1 MSWWHLNFYRTT
13 GIKKKQKKQLTGN
26 LPFQDKM
33 LIPKLN
39 KFQAIPKKKYRVI
52 SEDPQTCVK
61 PFPWKPGVKK
71 TSLENW
77 KTNTRWSSRIRCVSS
92 EIIYANYG
100 ELGVSPLWVTP
111 LAYRNVIIKRL
122 IIIQECHSLQKNKKN
137 LVALKYSCLYCYKTG
152 FCHMMQIIY
161 LDKWKT
167 IAVRI
172 ETFISDTAHDPI
184 KTSLSPN

>member
-1 MSWWHLNFYRTT
+1 
-13 GIKKKQKKQLTGN
+13 
-26 LPFQDKM
+26 M

-61 PFPWKPGVKK
+61 PFPWKPGVRK

-77 KTNTRWSSRIRCVSS
+77 KTNTRWSSRIRNVSS
-92 EIIYANYG
+92 SWNN
-100 ELGVSPLWVTP
+100 LCKLWRTRSFSLVSDT
-111 LAYRNVIIKRL
+111 I
-122 IIIQECHSLQKNKKN
+122 SLPQCYNKKIN
-137 LVALKYSCLYCYKTG
+137 YHTRVSFFKKKKILSHLNTVAFTAIKQVSAIWCKL
-152 FCHMMQIIY
+152 FMMQIIY

>member
-1 MSWWHLNFYRTT
+1 
-13 GIKKKQKKQLTGN
+13 
-26 LPFQDKM
+26 M

-52 SEDPQTCVK
+52 SEDPQICVK
-61 PFPWKPGVKK
+61 PFPWKPGVRK

-111 LAYRNVIIKRL
+111 LAYHNVIIKRL
-122 IIIQECHSLQKNKKN
+122 IIIQECHSLQKKKKILSHLNTVAFTAIKQVSAIWCKLFN
-137 LVALKYSCLYCYKTG
+137 LCCTYWNFHLWHCTSNQNLSVTKL
-152 FCHMMQIIY
+152 I
-161 LDKWKT
+161 
-167 IAVRI
+167 RI
-172 ETFISDTAHDPI
+172 LNSSQREI
-184 KTSLSPN
+184 

>member
-1 MSWWHLNFYRTT
+1 
-13 GIKKKQKKQLTGN
+13 
-26 LPFQDKM
+26 M

-52 SEDPQTCVK
+52 SEASNLCKTFSLKTWSEENK
-61 PFPWKPGVKK
+61 PR
-71 TSLENW
+71 ECNW

-111 LAYRNVIIKRL
+111 LAYHNVIIKRL
-122 IIIQECHSLQKNKKN
+122 IIIQECHSLKKKKN
-137 LVALKYSCLYCYKTG
+137 LVTFKYSCLYCYKTG

-161 LDKWKT
+161 D
-167 IAVRI
+167 ANY
-172 ETFISDTAHDPI
+172 
-184 KTSLSPN
+184 LSR

>member
-1 MSWWHLNFYRTT
+1 
-13 GIKKKQKKQLTGN
+13 
-26 LPFQDKM
+26 M

-111 LAYRNVIIKRL
+111 LAYHNVIIKRL
-122 IIIQECHSLQKNKKN
+122 IIIQECHSLQKKKKILSHLN
-137 LVALKYSCLYCYKTG
+137 TVAFTAIKQVSAIWCKLS
-152 FCHMMQIIY
+152 MMQIIY

>member
-1 MSWWHLNFYRTT
+1 
-13 GIKKKQKKQLTGN
+13 
-26 LPFQDKM
+26 M

-61 PFPWKPGVKK
+61 PFPWKPGVRK

-111 LAYRNVIIKRL
+111 LSYRNVIIKRL
-122 IIIQECHSLQKNKKN
+122 IIIQECHSLQKKKKILSHLNK
-137 LVALKYSCLYCYKTG
+137 VAFTAIKQVSAIWCKL
-152 FCHMMQIIY
+152 
-161 LDKWKT
+161 
-167 IAVRI
+167 
-172 ETFISDTAHDPI
+172 FISINEKPLLYVL
-184 KTSLSPN
+184 KLSSPTLHIQSKPFCQQINKNSQ

>member
-1 MSWWHLNFYRTT
+1 
-13 GIKKKQKKQLTGN
+13 
-26 LPFQDKM
+26 M

-111 LAYRNVIIKRL
+111 LAYHNVIIKRL
-122 IIIQECHSLQKNKKN
+122 IIIQEFHSLQKKK
-137 LVALKYSCLYCYKTG
+137 KKSC
-152 FCHMMQIIY
+152 HI
-161 LDKWKT
+161 
-167 IAVRI
+167 
-172 ETFISDTAHDPI
+172 
-184 KTSLSPN
+184 